1 MNILQDLINDER
13 LAWKKSLN
21 DKISTVIIKLDENS
35 INELIQEKN
44 NLKYCV
50 IENFPNLQKEI
61 LELKNNFLINGNGFF
76 IIDGN
81 SFLDFDDEQV
91 KVYNNKVKVGKI
103 EVRKNL
109 AEKMKQDDFNFYEWS
124 LS

>member
-21 DKISTVIIKLDENS
+21 DKIDTLIIKLDKNS

-44 NLKYCV
+44 NLQDCM

-61 LELKNNFLINGNGFF
+61 LELKELNEFF
-76 IIDGN
+76 
-81 SFLDFDDEQV
+81 
-91 KVYNNKVKVGKI
+91 
-103 EVRKNL
+103 
-109 AEKMKQDDFNFYEWS
+109 
-124 LS
+124 

>member
-44 NLKYCV
+44 NLK
-50 IENFPNLQKEI
+50 
-61 LELKNNFLINGNGFF
+61 
-76 IIDGN
+76 
-81 SFLDFDDEQV
+81 
-91 KVYNNKVKVGKI
+91 
-103 EVRKNL
+103 
-109 AEKMKQDDFNFYEWS
+109 
-124 LS
+124 